1 MVFVLLVGL
10 VVIWVHELQA
20 FAVFFLALVFATYE
34 LIGQRE
40 SRPGV
45 WALYPTHVILLR
57 DKDAWRDAERHLRA
71 AAKAERASFTEAA
84 GRQMKLLEQ
93 ITNSKLCLRIIG
105 SRFNYPK
112 PSTCIWF

>member
-45 WALYPTHVILLR
+45 WVLYPR
-57 DKDAWRDAERHLRA
+57 DSVQWAR
-71 AAKAERASFTEAA
+71 TI
-84 GRQMKLLEQ
+84 GRMP
-93 ITNSKLCLRIIG
+93 NG
-105 SRFNYPK
+105 
-112 PSTCIWF
+112 TC